1 MLIYSYAI
9 YLTLHGY
16 IFFNNFFK
24 IKQLRKDKNK
34 MENQEI
40 LILKIKNQKD
50 TQNQKKT
57 TKRREEKLKKSI
69 IVKIIV
75 PKNKNLLKGIVK
87 SKTI

>member
-24 IKQLRKDKNK
+24 IKQLRKDKKK

-40 LILKIKNQKD
+40 LILKKIKNRKE
-50 TQNQKKT
+50 NP
-57 TKRREEKLKKSI
+57 I
-69 IVKIIV
+69 
-75 PKNKNLLKGIVK
+75 
-87 SKTI
+87 